1 MQHIVAFIKDVR
13 HLKIM
18 MEIRTLI
25 TQVLMPRIRHLEE
38 EVASLRK
45 HTWPYIQ
52 AMKEHNQ
59 LDDIQAK
66 RDFARHLDDT
76 TLLELIRLKAQY
88 SKNGGGSGLR
98 EYDLVRRNCPSGTF

>member
-1 MQHIVAFIKDVR
+1 
-13 HLKIM
+13 

-25 TQVLMPRIRHLEE
+25 TQVLMPRIRQLEE
-38 EVASLRK
+38 EIASLRK

-52 AMKEHNQ
+52 AMKEQNQ

-76 TLLELIRLKAQY
+76 TLLELIRLKAQLKCTGRTI
-88 SKNGGGSGLR
+88 SSNEIVFSETGSA
-98 EYDLVRRNCPSGTF
+98 TIF